1 MVNGMKVMKDINQ
14 FKRGAKQKNS
24 SLFIIEINI

>member
-1 MVNGMKVMKDINQ
+1 MVNGMKAMKDINQ
-14 FKRGAKQKNS
+14 FKRGVKRKNS